1 MDDGYLESGSL
12 IPAQVSM
19 CPTTKKVDEPGSHLW
34 PSKGPPRCTHQRKK
48 KMFPARTSGH
58 RTTSNRLNPSL
69 RASIPVEGSPP
80 DREVLANREES
91 SNRVVARMNLLYF

>member
-34 PSKGPPRCTHQRKK
+34 PSKGPPRCTHQRQKN
-48 KMFPARTSGH
+48 MFPARTSGH
-58 RTTSNRLNPSL
+58 RTTSNRLNPGTRPRS
-69 RASIPVEGSPP
+69 
-80 DREVLANREES
+80 
-91 SNRVVARMNLLYF
+91 ARK